1 MLCPTMLLSQ
11 SFLFSCLR
19 NEHSHPPYFS
29 MNSLEWLLLVS
40 EWLEGFGVVLGWM
53 GLMGHQH
60 GTYSCHISPT
70 DTPIALVS
78 FALGSPCSHL
88 SLDPLNSPNG
98 HDSAALHPV
107 QPGMAKMN
115 IFRPFST
122 RSLSFLLFF
131 GSF

>member
-1 MLCPTMLLSQ
+1 
-11 SFLFSCLR
+11 
-19 NEHSHPPYFS
+19 
-29 MNSLEWLLLVS
+29 MNSLEWLFLVS

-78 FALGSPCSHL
+78 FALGSPRSHL

-98 HDSAALHPV
+98 RVLAALHLL
-107 QPGMAKMN
+107 QPGMTKMN
-115 IFRPFST
+115 ISRPFSA
-122 RSLSFLLFF
+122 RSSSFLLIF